1 MIMGFH
7 EYTFQ
12 DCEYIIRA
20 MATKHAQCTCLAAT
34 ILYAVLSLPFCF
46 LVNY

>member
-7 EYTFQ
+7 EITYQ

-20 MATKHAQCTCLAAT
+20 MNTKHTQCTCYT
-34 ILYAVLSLPFCF
+34 LSW
-46 LVNY
+46 